1 MLIQLGCKD
10 VTTDVVSQE
19 GPVSVKASQRD
30 KKSITYAAQIGQKA
44 VSIPL
49 WAINPSGWQNY
60 LIE

>member
-30 KKSITYAAQIGQKA
+30 KK
-44 VSIPL
+44 
-49 WAINPSGWQNY
+49 INNLRGSDRPKSSFDSSLGYQSFGLAKLPN
-60 LIE
+60 